1 MGEGQLTILQEHFRN
16 RKKILLDEYE
26 LSKELKSARNL
37 GDVRELFVHNFL
49 AEHLPTKIN
58 YGCGEIIDAAD
69 ANTGEVDIILY
80 RDDSPVLSIGGS
92 DVFLCEGVY
101 AAIEVKSNLSNLKNK
116 EIVSSINK
124 LIKVKNLRRKP
135 EYFFASI
142 KKNKGFTTTY
152 PIDLRPRSYLIAF
165 EGPTMGTLRKKLE
178 KEYAEKGLR
187 LQDMPDLVVVLNR
200 GFICKK
206 DDPNL
211 PLRMEPHPG
220 KEDVNYVA
228 VDAPEDCLLVLFMHL
243 LKGLTR
249 FSITSWDYRVYL
261 PSEGQPK

>member
-1 MGEGQLTILQEHFRN
+1 MEEKELTILQQHLRA
-16 RKKILLDEYE
+16 RKEILRAEYE

-58 YGCGEIIDAAD
+58 YGRGEIIDSTN
-69 ANTGEVDIILY
+69 ANTGEIDIILY

-116 EIVSSINK
+116 EIVSAIDK
-124 LIKVKNLRRKP
+124 LIKVKNLKRKL
-135 EYFFASI
+135 EFALTPIDKS
-142 KKNKGFTTTY
+142 KQATTTY
-152 PIDLRPRSYLIAF
+152 PIDLRLRSYLIAF
-165 EGPTMGTLRKKLE
+165 EGPTMDTLRKKLE
-178 KEYAEKGLR
+178 ATYAERGLK
-187 LQDMPDLVVVLNR
+187 LFDMPDLVIVLNR
-200 GFICKK
+200 GYVCKK

-211 PLRMEPHPG
+211 PLTMEPHPG
-220 KEDVNYVA
+220 KEELNYFA
-228 VDAPEDCLLVLFMHL
+228 IDAPEDCLLILFMHL

-249 FSITSWDYRVYL
+249 FSLTSWDYRPYL
-261 PSEGQPK
+261 PKGKPE